1 MKNLTIID
9 KVFYLKRTPLFRMLT
24 MEMLLPIADKLT
36 EVSFDKND
44 TIFEINDEAH
54 RMYFILNGKVQISAP
69 QIPSPVILEN
79 GGFFGDEGLFDD
91 NKRAYNAVAMV
102 DCDILTLTQTNL
114 ITIISE
120 YPSVALGFLSVFASC
135 VPDRAKFFLKDAT

>member
-44 TIFEINDEAH
+44 IIFEVNDEAH
-54 RMYFILNGKVQISAP
+54 RMYFIINGKVQINSSNQA
-69 QIPSPVILEN
+69 PVILEH
-79 GGFFGDEGLFDD
+79 GAFFGDEGLFDD
-91 NKRAYNAVAMV
+91 SRRAYNALAIT

-120 YPSVALGFLSVFASC
+120 YPSVALGFLSVYASTL
-135 VPDRAKFFLKDAT
+135 PDRAKLPLKDYP